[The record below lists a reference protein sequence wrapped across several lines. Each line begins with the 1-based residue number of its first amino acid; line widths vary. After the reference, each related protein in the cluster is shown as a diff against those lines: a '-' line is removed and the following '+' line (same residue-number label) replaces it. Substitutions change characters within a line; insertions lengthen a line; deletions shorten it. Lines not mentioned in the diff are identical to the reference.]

1 MRKLFTSLLC
11 FCLVFLCVVSVPANH
26 VHAEDF
32 EANEDHY
39 FELCS
44 SSDLDKENVNVCR
57 EFKNYLAKKQQS
69 LQDQIKANNEKI
81 DSLELELAD
90 IYEMLYEIND
100 AIDTQNSKIAVLD
113 AQIVQLE
120 ESIQKRDTQI
130 RERMYVTQ
138 SMLNSNMYLEFL
150 MGATSIDDFFSR
162 MTSIDELMEYDQDL
176 IKKLNEEKA
185 EVEADRALLQEEK
198 ERLDELK
205 SQQEALVNQISAQ
218 IDEITRETEH
228 ITDQTQEYQD
238 EMKNISNAIEEAL
251 LNNGG
256 FIEGPVSSGG
266 FSCPVQWGIVTAA
279 NWRYPSGG
287 LHLGMDIGGRSG
299 SNLYA
304 PCDGVVIYMAT
315 GCASNGGYYG
325 NTCNGGAGN
334 YLVMLSQMNGTTYAI
349 KMYHMINDNYI
360 GWSYGDFIPVY
371 RGQVVGFLGHSG
383 SSTGPHLHLEI
394 INLGAVSYTEGAQM
408 LSRYG
413 TSFGLG
419 FGTNGYNNRC
429 AVKSAPC
436 RENASELLG
445 YSLYKEV
452 GY

>member
-1 MRKLFTSLLC
+1 MKKLFICFLS
-11 FCLVFLCVVSVPANH
+11 FCLAFLCITTKPAND

-32 EANEDHY
+32 EGNEDTY
-39 FELCS
+39 FELCK
-44 SSDLDKENVNVCR
+44 SSDLDKDQIKTCK
-57 EFKNYLAKKQQS
+57 EFKNYISEKKKQ
-69 LQDQIKANNEKI
+69 LENQIKENNAKI
-81 DSLELELAD
+81 DSLELELKD

-100 AIDTQNSKIAVLD
+100 AIETQNSKIAVLD
-113 AQIVQLE
+113 AQITLLE

-138 SMLNSNMYLEFL
+138 SMLNSNMYFDFL
-150 MGATSIDDFFSR
+150 MGSSSIDDFFSR
-162 MTSIDELMEYDQDL
+162 MTSIDELLAYDQDL
-176 IKKLNEEKA
+176 IQKLRQEKL
-185 EVEADRALLQEEK
+185 EVEQDRQLLKEEK

-205 SQQEALVNQISAQ
+205 RQQESLISQISSQ
-218 IDEITRETEH
+218 IDAITSETEH
-228 ITDQTQEYQD
+228 ISEQTQQYQD
-238 EMKNISNAIEEAL
+238 EMKNISNSIENAL
-251 LNNGG
+251 LENGG
-256 FIEGPVSSGG
+256 FIDGHVSTDG
-266 FSCPVQWGIVTAA
+266 FSCPVEWGIVTAA

-325 NTCNGGAGN
+325 NTCNGGCGN
-334 YLVMLSQMNGTTYAI
+334 YLVMLSQMNGTTYAL
-349 KMYHMINDNYI
+349 KMYHMINENYI
-360 GWSYGDFIPVY
+360 GWSYGDFITVY
-371 RGQVVGFLGHSG
+371 RGQVLGFLGHSG

-394 INLGAVSYTEGAQM
+394 HNLGPVSYAEGANM

-413 TSFGLG
+413 LSFGMG
-419 FGTNGYNNRC
+419 YGTSGYNNRC
-429 AVKSAPC
+429 AVKSPPC

-445 YSLYKEV
+445 YSLYQEV

>member
-1 MRKLFTSLLC
+1 MKITPGSLPFDLRPTQIRLSSQVMYGSTYK
-11 FCLVFLCVVSVPANH
+11 FRPAS
-26 VHAEDF
+26 E
-32 EANEDHY
+32 
-39 FELCS
+39 
-44 SSDLDKENVNVCR
+44 
-57 EFKNYLAKKQQS
+57 
-69 LQDQIKANNEKI
+69 
-81 DSLELELAD
+81 
-90 IYEMLYEIND
+90 
-100 AIDTQNSKIAVLD
+100 KIAVLD